1 MKTLDHAAEESFDE
15 VFLEALDE
23 GLEGILGRSP
33 KQAILYHLEHSFSI
47 KKAEIPERPDVFHT
61 SLEKIFGPGAL
72 LIEECILRI
81 LFSRLNTSYEKRSNC
96 GFADY
101 VEQARTEYAARHT
114 CGAEG
119 MDERI
124 GVYMSV

>member
-1 MKTLDHAAEESFDE
+1 LRTLEHAAEESFDE

-23 GLEGILGRSP
+23 GLEGILGGSP
-33 KQAILYHLEHSFSI
+33 KQAIFYHLEHSFSI
-47 KKAEIPERPDVFHT
+47 KKAEIPERSDIFHA

-72 LIEECILRI
+72 LIEECVLRI
-81 LFSRLNTSYEKRSNC
+81 LFSRLNISYEKRSNC

-101 VEQARTEYAARHT
+101 VEQVRIEYEARYT
-114 CGAEG
+114 GGVKG

-124 GVYMSV
+124 GMYMSV